1 MTRRK
6 LCAYLFGAVAAV
18 PAAMLAGDHDDHDH
32 DHRFYDRDHRDWH
45 EWNEGE
51 DRAYH
56 RYWEERRHG
65 YIDWERANE
74 AQRRAYW
81 RWRHE
86 HPDAVLWPH

>member
-6 LCAYLFGAVAAV
+6 LCAYLFGAAAAV
-18 PAAMLAGDHDDHDH
+18 PVAMLAQDP
-32 DHRFYDRDHRDWH
+32 HRYYDRDHHDWH

-51 DRAYH
+51 ERAWH
-56 RYWEERRHG
+56 RYWEEQHHEH
-65 YIDWERANE
+65 IEWARAKE

-86 HPDAVLWPH
+86 HADIH